1 MFEELL
7 VEIGTEEIPARFL
20 NAALAELS
28 QKTAL
33 ALSENRLQYG
43 EIKTWAT
50 PRRLVLN
57 VKNLA
62 SEQEEKTEEV
72 KGPPSSKAFD
82 AEGRPSPAALGF
94 AKSQGVRVE
103 DLFVKETA
111 QGEYVFARRNLPQQ
125 KTEDLLP
132 QILPSLF
139 LSLSFP
145 RLMRW
150 GDYDLKFVRPVRW
163 IFSLF
168 GQKLISWEF
177 FGVKA
182 DSFSYGH
189 RFLHPQK
196 VFLENASA
204 ENYRQRLKEAYVIV
218 DPKERQNLILKGI
231 AALDQEK
238 GIKTEIDLS
247 LLDEVNFLLEYP
259 TVFCGSFKSDYLQ
272 IPPEVL
278 ITAMKSHQR
287 YFPVKDKKGN
297 LLPFFVGVR
306 NGNSSYIE
314 NVIAG
319 NETVLEARLADAR
332 FFWEE
337 DLKTPLEKLVS
348 GLQKVIFQEKLGTMY
363 DKVERLQSLVLT
375 LNKELNFAMEEAM
388 LQRAAYLAK
397 ADLLT
402 HMVYE
407 FPELEGIMG
416 YYYAKAGGEK
426 EEVAQAI
433 LEHYRPRF
441 HKDKVPQTK
450 GGILLSLADKLDA
463 VVGYFALG
471 FKPTGSEDPFALRR
485 QSLAIID
492 ILLEKEISF
501 SLSQLFS
508 LTYQNYRQSDFFYG
522 EDKTREELLAFFE
535 QRLSGIFNEEGFRYD
550 EIDAVL
556 AVDRDDPFDA
566 LLRLQALQSFR
577 LTPQFADLIT
587 TFKRVANLALKYE
600 EGQVE
605 PSHFEEET
613 EEILWR
619 KFQQL
624 KEKTKPLWKSKNY
637 REIFLEISQLR
648 PLVDRFFDKVLVM
661 AEKEILRR
669 NRLALLKEIEDY
681 ISQIVDFTKIV
692 VEN

>member
-1 MFEELL
+1 
-7 VEIGTEEIPARFL
+7 
-20 NAALAELS
+20 
-28 QKTAL
+28 
-33 ALSENRLQYG
+33 
-43 EIKTWAT
+43 
-50 PRRLVLN
+50 
-57 VKNLA
+57 
-62 SEQEEKTEEV
+62 
-72 KGPPSSKAFD
+72 
-82 AEGRPSPAALGF
+82 
-94 AKSQGVRVE
+94 
-103 DLFVKETA
+103 
-111 QGEYVFARRNLPQQ
+111 
-125 KTEDLLP
+125 
-132 QILPSLF
+132 
-139 LSLSFP
+139 
-145 RLMRW
+145 
-150 GDYDLKFVRPVRW
+150 
-163 IFSLF
+163 
-168 GQKLISWEF
+168 
-177 FGVKA
+177 
-182 DSFSYGH
+182 
-189 RFLHPQK
+189 
-196 VFLENASA
+196 
-204 ENYRQRLKEAYVIV
+204 
-218 DPKERQNLILKGI
+218 
-231 AALDQEK
+231 
-238 GIKTEIDLS
+238 
-247 LLDEVNFLLEYP
+247 
-259 TVFCGSFKSDYLQ
+259 
-272 IPPEVL
+272 
-278 ITAMKSHQR
+278 MKSHQR
-287 YFPVKDKKGN
+287 YFPVKDEKGN

-306 NGNSSYIE
+306 NGNSAYIE

-348 GLQKVIFQEKLGTMY
+348 SLQKVIFQEKLGTMY

-375 LNKELNFAMEEAM
+375 LNKELNFAMEETV

-441 HKDKVPQTK
+441 HKDKVPETK

-624 KEKTKPLWKSKNY
+624 KEKTEPLWKSKNY

-661 AEKEILRR
+661 AEKETLRR

-681 ISQIVDFTKIV
+681 ISQIVDFTRIV